1 MSWLESFNENANEL
15 HSTPTDVSLLRNN
28 DRKME
33 NKQTIEEHSLSN
45 SGYDLP
51 LWYYLVLFDQQ
62 IHSQAKFAHSR
73 KLLEKI
79 PVSLYV

>member
-33 NKQTIEEHSLSN
+33 NKQTLEEHSLSN

-51 LWYYLVLFDQQ
+51 L
-62 IHSQAKFAHSR
+62 
-73 KLLEKI
+73 
-79 PVSLYV
+79 